1 MFTKSSKGIVKIAI
15 PIDSVYLPNEF
26 GNKKKLLLHGNSHAL
41 IELYNAL
48 YPSRTG
54 KKGKYILFI
63 KFPP

>member
-1 MFTKSSKGIVKIAI
+1 MAI
-15 PIDSVYLPNEF
+15 PIVLYICLMNLEI
-26 GNKKKLLLHGNSHAL
+26 KKLLLHGNSHAL